1 MPKKKKRTK
10 KNRARRNAPKSARM
24 MARPKGWIKAKAV
37 KIVGNK
43 VYIRRAKT
51 RKAKR

>member
-1 MPKKKKRTK
+1 MAKKKKRTK
-10 KNRARRNAPKSARM
+10 KNRARRAPKAVRM
-24 MARPKGWIKAKAV
+24 MARPKGWVKAKAV